1 MGLLWGKLQ
10 GAVEKHTLM
19 GICAINSLKTEA
31 YINRNTTT
39 SSGEDDDE
47 DDTSE
52 NVCQVS

>member
-1 MGLLWGKLQ
+1 MGLLWGKVQ
-10 GAVEKHTLM
+10 GAVEKHTLT

-31 YINRNTTT
+31 YINGNTTT